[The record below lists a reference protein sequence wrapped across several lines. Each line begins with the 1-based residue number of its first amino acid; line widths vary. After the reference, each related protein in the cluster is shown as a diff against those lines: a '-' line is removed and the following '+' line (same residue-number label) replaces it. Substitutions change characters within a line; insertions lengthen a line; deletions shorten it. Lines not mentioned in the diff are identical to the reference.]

1 MKLAM
6 TLTGV
11 NQEKRVVVAT
21 FADFVAYEEKNNKS
35 VANFATDM
43 RMSDLAWLAWH
54 AETRT
59 NKTTFG
65 YEVWKEQI
73 DELEVG
79 GEDTRIVPLES
90 TPGIG

>member
-11 NQEKRVVVAT
+11 DKKKRVVVAT

-59 NKTTFG
+59 EATTFG
-65 YEVWKEQI
+65 YDAWKEQI

>member
-6 TLTGV
+6 TLIGV
-11 NQEKRVVVAT
+11 DKVERVVVAT
-21 FADFVAYEEKNNKS
+21 FADFVAYEEAKNKS
-35 VANFATDM
+35 VAQFANDM

-54 AETRT
+54 AETRMG
-59 NKTTFG
+59 KTSFD

-73 DELEVG
+73 EELSVG